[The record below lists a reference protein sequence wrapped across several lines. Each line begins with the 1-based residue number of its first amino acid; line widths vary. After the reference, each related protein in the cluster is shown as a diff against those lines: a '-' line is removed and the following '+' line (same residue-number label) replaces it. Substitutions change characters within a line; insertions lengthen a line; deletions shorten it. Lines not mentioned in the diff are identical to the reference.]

1 MLSNYF
7 KSFYGSIIPE
17 NLINDLSTFL
27 PEPEDDITD
36 SSIKKIVDFYRSH
49 NLETDDILV
58 KFWIM
63 SGLPVNS
70 LITLLEKENLRQ
82 NSWDWIIWDTK
93 IRGDTE
99 TSKMIPGGLYE
110 KDRIVE
116 NHLSGDFVIWEH
128 WLLKLDPRT
137 FPTEEVR
144 NESYDKL
151 LELEKKSDSRYASLF
166 KLYTELHKEFSEI
179 PNENHIVN
187 IDKILGNFDWIG
199 LGSHWQSASLYEFAR
214 IQTDFSDI
222 TGANETIQE
231 IKNVSWNNP
240 YFLGLVLRL
249 EAKINYILNQQEEMD
264 HLFQSSQFF
273 FQKIENNKDFIYNI
287 LLQSGF
293 WSSKSKEKSLD
304 LLKSLKLE
312 KLEKMDENWL
322 MGMYYSNLANLQSAF
337 ENHSESSQ
345 YFKLSASYFKKT
357 IDKLNFWRNL
367 IDHGFNLYV
376 LEKFEMVSTVIDQ
389 LKVFN
394 LPTMFEFRVAYLNA
408 ITHFRQSD
416 IKAAIQTLETSIQE
430 AQKVM
435 INPQLPWFYSLLAEI
450 YRIQGKWFL
459 CLDYLILA
467 MKSYFHLNE
476 SNNALKVKMTT
487 SYLQLLL
494 EKSELALKTAKD
506 ILTVELIDEDMKTE
520 VFWFLI
526 KYFYLFR
533 NNELENI
540 SDIINKFE
548 IEIKDIFSNV
558 FYLIFK
564 EFLQFIQE
572 LNGQNTDFSL
582 IYEIHNKFNEL
593 TIMEQIESEWLIE
606 LKILMLYYLLLDT
619 SSDNR
624 KQVKSQDF
632 LSISNSLTYP
642 STITDEMLKLFLN
655 KTDLSQLNQNDLSEY
670 RKYLMT
676 LSIERCIY
684 RIVSPIFPLK
694 LY

>member
-7 KSFYGSIIPE
+7 KSFYSSIVPE
-17 NLINDLSTFL
+17 DLINDLNTFL
-27 PEPEDDITD
+27 PEPEDNITD
-36 SSIKKIVDFYRSH
+36 SFIKEIVDFYRSH
-49 NLETDDILV
+49 NLETDNILV

-63 SGLPVNS
+63 SGLPVNI
-70 LITLLEKENLRQ
+70 LITLLEEDSLSQ
-82 NSWDWIIWDTK
+82 NSWDWIIWDMK
-93 IRGDTE
+93 IRGDKE
-99 TSKMIPGGLYE
+99 TLKMISGHSREEDKILG
-110 KDRIVE
+110 
-116 NHLSGDFVIWEH
+116 NHLSDDFIEWEH

-151 LELEKKSDSRYASLF
+151 LELEKKSDSKYASLF

-187 IDKILGNFDWIG
+187 IDKILANFDWNG

-249 EAKINYILNQQEEMD
+249 EAKINYLLNQHEEMD

-273 FQKIENNKDFIYNI
+273 FQKIGNYKDFIYNV

-304 LLKSLKLE
+304 LLKSLNLE

-322 MGMYYSNLANLQSAF
+322 MGMYYSNLANLNSAF
-337 ENHSESSQ
+337 ERHSESNQ

-376 LEKFEMVSTVIDQ
+376 LKKFDTITTVIDQ
-389 LKVFN
+389 LKDFN

-408 ITHFRQSD
+408 ITHLRQSD
-416 IKAAIQTLETSIQE
+416 NKAAIQTLETSIQE
-430 AQKVM
+430 AQKVI

-459 CLDYLILA
+459 SLDYLVLA

-476 SNNALKVKMTT
+476 SNNALKVKLTT

-494 EKSELALKTAKD
+494 EKKELALETAKD

-526 KYFYLFR
+526 KYFYLFQ
-533 NNELENI
+533 NNDLENI

-548 IEIKDIFSNV
+548 IEIKDFFSNE

-564 EFLQFIQE
+564 EFLQIIQE
-572 LNGQNTDFSL
+572 MNGQNNNYSR
-582 IYEIHNKFNEL
+582 ISEIHDRFREL
-593 TIMEQIESEWLIE
+593 TIIEKSESEWLIE
-606 LKILMLYYLLLDT
+606 LNILMANYLLLVKSTDI
-619 SSDNR
+619 R
-624 KQVKSQDF
+624 KQIKIQDF
-632 LSISNSLTYP
+632 LSISISLTYP
-642 STITDEMLKLFLN
+642 STITDEKLKIFLK
-655 KTDLSQLNQNDLSEY
+655 KTDLSQLNQNNLSEF

-676 LSIERCIY
+676 ISTERCMY
-684 RIVSPIFPLK
+684 RIISPIFPLK

>member
-7 KSFYGSIIPE
+7 KSFYGSIVPE
-17 NLINDLSTFL
+17 DLISDLSIFL

-36 SSIKKIVDFYRSH
+36 SSIKEIIGFYRSH
-49 NLETDDILV
+49 NLENENILV

-63 SGLPVNS
+63 SGLPVNV
-70 LITLLEKENLRQ
+70 LIPSLEKDNLNQ

-99 TSKMIPGGLYE
+99 TLKMIPDPLRE
-110 KDRIVE
+110 E
-116 NHLSGDFVIWEH
+116 NKIIEDHLSGDFIEWEH

-151 LELEKKSDSRYASLF
+151 HELEKKTDSKYTSLF

-179 PNENHIVN
+179 PNENHLVN
-187 IDKILGNFDWIG
+187 IDNILAKFDWDG

-240 YFLGLVLRL
+240 YFLGLILRL
-249 EAKINYILNQQEEMD
+249 EAKINYLLNQQEEMD

-273 FQKIENNKDFIYNI
+273 FQKIGNNKDFIYNI

-293 WSSKSKEKSLD
+293 WSSKSKQRSFD
-304 LLKSLKLE
+304 LLKSLNLE
-312 KLEKMDENWL
+312 KLKKMDENWL
-322 MGMYYSNLANLQSAF
+322 MGMYYSNLANLHSAF
-337 ENHSESSQ
+337 EKHPESNQ

-357 IDKLNFWRNL
+357 IDKLNYWRNF

-376 LEKFEMVSTVIDQ
+376 LEKFEMISTVINQ
-389 LKVFN
+389 LKDFN

-408 ITHFRQSD
+408 ITHLRQSD

-430 AQKVM
+430 ARKV
-435 INPQLPWFYSLLAEI
+435 IVNPQLPWFYSLLAEI

-459 CLDYLILA
+459 SLDYFVLA

-476 SNNALKVKMTT
+476 SNNALKVKLTT

-494 EKSELALKTAKD
+494 EKKDLGLETAKD
-506 ILTVELIDEDMKTE
+506 ILTVELLDENIKAE

-526 KYFYLFR
+526 KFYYLFQY
-533 NNELENI
+533 NDLEDI

-548 IEIKDIFSNV
+548 IEIKDLFSSE

-564 EFLQFIQE
+564 EFLQIIPE
-572 LNGQNTDFSL
+572 MNEQNDFYSR
-582 IYEIHNKFNEL
+582 ISEIHDRFSEL
-593 TIMEQIESEWLIE
+593 SIKEKTESEWLIE
-606 LKILMLYYLLLDT
+606 LDSFLLSYLLLD
-619 SSDNR
+619 NR
-624 KQVKSQDF
+624 TDIRKKIKIQDF
-632 LSISNSLTYP
+632 LSISNSLAYP
-642 STITDEMLKLFLN
+642 ITITDEKLKNFL
-655 KTDLSQLNQNDLSEY
+655 KETDLAQINQNYLSEF
-670 RKYLMT
+670 RKYLT
-676 LSIERCIY
+676 IISTERCIY
-684 RIVSPIFPLK
+684 RIISPVFPLK

>member
-1 MLSNYF
+1 LLSNYF
-7 KSFYGSIIPE
+7 KSFYGSIVPE
-17 NLINDLSTFL
+17 DLISDLSIFL

-36 SSIKKIVDFYRSH
+36 SSIKEIIGFYRSH
-49 NLETDDILV
+49 NLENENILV

-63 SGLPVNS
+63 SGLPVNV
-70 LITLLEKENLRQ
+70 LIPSLEKDNLNQ

-99 TSKMIPGGLYE
+99 TLKMIPDPLRE
-110 KDRIVE
+110 E
-116 NHLSGDFVIWEH
+116 NKIIEDHLSGDFIEWEH

-151 LELEKKSDSRYASLF
+151 HELEKKTDSKYTSLF

-179 PNENHIVN
+179 PNENHLVN
-187 IDKILGNFDWIG
+187 IDNILAKFDWDG

-240 YFLGLVLRL
+240 YFLGLILRL
-249 EAKINYILNQQEEMD
+249 EAKINYLLNQQEEMD

-273 FQKIENNKDFIYNI
+273 FQKIGNNKDFIYNI

-293 WSSKSKEKSLD
+293 WSSKSKQRSFD
-304 LLKSLKLE
+304 LLKSLNLE
-312 KLEKMDENWL
+312 KLKKMDENWL
-322 MGMYYSNLANLQSAF
+322 MGMYYSNLANLHSAF
-337 ENHSESSQ
+337 EKHPESNQ

-357 IDKLNFWRNL
+357 IDKLNYWRNF

-376 LEKFEMVSTVIDQ
+376 LEKFEMISTVINQ
-389 LKVFN
+389 LKDFN

-408 ITHFRQSD
+408 ITHLRQSD

-430 AQKVM
+430 ARKV
-435 INPQLPWFYSLLAEI
+435 IVNPQLPWFYSLLAEI

-459 CLDYLILA
+459 SLDYFVLA

-476 SNNALKVKMTT
+476 SNNALKVKLTT

-494 EKSELALKTAKD
+494 EKKDLGLETAKD
-506 ILTVELIDEDMKTE
+506 ILTVELLDENIKAE

-526 KYFYLFR
+526 KFYYLFQY
-533 NNELENI
+533 NDLEDI

-548 IEIKDIFSNV
+548 IEIKDLFSSE

-564 EFLQFIQE
+564 EFLQIIPE
-572 LNGQNTDFSL
+572 MNEQNDFYSR
-582 IYEIHNKFNEL
+582 ISEIHDRFSEL
-593 TIMEQIESEWLIE
+593 SIKEKTESEWLIE
-606 LKILMLYYLLLDT
+606 LDSFLLSYLLLD
-619 SSDNR
+619 NR
-624 KQVKSQDF
+624 TDIRKKIKIQDF
-632 LSISNSLTYP
+632 LSISNSLAYP
-642 STITDEMLKLFLN
+642 ITITDEKLKNFL
-655 KTDLSQLNQNDLSEY
+655 KETDLAQINQNYLSEF
-670 RKYLMT
+670 RKYLT
-676 LSIERCIY
+676 IISTERCIY
-684 RIVSPIFPLK
+684 RIISPVFPLK